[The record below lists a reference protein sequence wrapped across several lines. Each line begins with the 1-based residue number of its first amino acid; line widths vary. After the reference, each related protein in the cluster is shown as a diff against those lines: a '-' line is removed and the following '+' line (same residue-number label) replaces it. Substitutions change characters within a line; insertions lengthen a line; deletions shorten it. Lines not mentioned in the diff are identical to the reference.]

1 MKIWV
6 YLKTTRINSDVYGNH
21 EWYIDSYHDT
31 LVRSTAPAL
40 RTNKK
45 HSLVNQEKYVQ
56 LHKLFPPLM
65 HMNSHSV

>member
-1 MKIWV
+1 MMQDEAGM
-6 YLKTTRINSDVYGNH
+6 LDHDVYGNH

-31 LVRSTAPAL
+31 LVRSTGPAL

-45 HSLVNQEKYVQ
+45 HSLVNQENDVQ
-56 LHKLFPPLM
+56 LHKLFSPLM